1 MRNFHCKSSAWQ
13 THLLLAEKVPDFDVV
28 LVVSDAGVDGEM
40 GIHKP
45 HLVPVALGHTG
56 DQVVDVADGSAD
68 DGHGLAGAEPCV
80 HLQLPAFLDHL
91 EVQVEVLEVAGEH
104 SPWPCNPNL
113 LRLDFDLDPTRQ
125 VHRLG
130 RQDGLHGCNAS
141 ASGAAR
147 QKPMMHPGLA
157 RNETQDSQKERP
169 RRRLLPFTSERYLL
183 APVKARRYLTLPVKN
198 SGRDHGTYTI

>member
-1 MRNFHCKSSAWQ
+1 MA

-56 DQVVDVADGSAD
+56 DQIVDVADGSAD
-68 DGHGLAGAEPCV
+68 GGHGLAGAEPCV

-91 EVQVEVLEVAGEH
+91 EVQVEMLEVAGEH

-113 LRLDFDLDPTRQ
+113 LRFDFDLDPLRE

-130 RQDGLHGCNAS
+130 RQNDLHGCNATRPKPILQQSPTQTQQKLTHKKSFRGGGCILS
-141 ASGAAR
+141 AATQSSFLRPSMPVIARHSPSKGNQSSSDFGAKA
-147 QKPMMHPGLA
+147 HPE
-157 RNETQDSQKERP
+157 NWM
-169 RRRLLPFTSERYLL
+169 
-183 APVKARRYLTLPVKN
+183 
-198 SGRDHGTYTI
+198 RDLNIG

>member
-1 MRNFHCKSSAWQ
+1 MT

-68 DGHGLAGAEPCV
+68 GGHGLAGAEPCV

-91 EVQVEVLEVAGEH
+91 EVQVEMLEVAGEH

-113 LRLDFDLDPTRQ
+113 LRLDFDLDPLRE

-130 RQDGLHGCNAS
+130 RQNDLHGCNAT
-141 ASGAAR
+141 R
-147 QKPMMHPGLA
+147 PKPMLQQSP
-157 RNETQDSQKERP
+157 TQTPK
-169 RRRLLPFTSERYLL
+169 
-183 APVKARRYLTLPVKN
+183 KN
-198 SGRDHGTYTI
+198 